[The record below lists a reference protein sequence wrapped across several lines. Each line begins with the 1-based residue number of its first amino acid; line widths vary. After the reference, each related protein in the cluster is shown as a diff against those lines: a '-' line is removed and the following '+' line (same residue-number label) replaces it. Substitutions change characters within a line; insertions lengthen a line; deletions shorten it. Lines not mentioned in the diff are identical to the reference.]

1 MLIFNS
7 TLNEDASSPLQSS
20 SSVERTT
27 TEHFSVGPLVL
38 KPNFMTSTKIV

>member
-1 MLIFNS
+1 
-7 TLNEDASSPLQSS
+7 
-20 SSVERTT
+20 VERTT